1 MMMFSRLLATSCA
14 ALMLS
19 ILAPVPAQA
28 IPTVTLSGPASVTAG
43 SRFTVDVRAAD
54 VADLY
59 AYQFDLGFDSA
70 MFRLDGAEEGAF
82 LASAGPTLFDP
93 GTVAGD
99 PGTLSFLFATL
110 LGPTAG
116 VEGDGILATLHFT
129 SLAVG
134 SSVFELGNLV
144 LLDAG
149 LNDIPAA
156 IGQLDVTAVPEPASW
171 ALMLAGGA
179 LLVLRRRRWPGGRRV
194 HA

>member
-1 MMMFSRLLATSCA
+1 MMMFSRLLAASCA
-14 ALMLS
+14 AFVLS
-19 ILAPVPAQA
+19 VLAPVTAHA
-28 IPTVTLSGPASVTAG
+28 GPTVTLSGPASVTSGA
-43 SRFTVDVRAAD
+43 RFTVDVRAAD

-70 MFRLDGAEEGAF
+70 MFRLDSAQEGAF

-93 GTVAGD
+93 GTVAGE

-110 LGPTAG
+110 LGPMAG
-116 VEGDGILATLHFT
+116 VDGGGILATLHFT

-144 LLDAG
+144 LLDAA
-149 LNDIPAA
+149 LNDIPAT
-156 IGQLDVTAVPEPASW
+156 IGQLAVTAVPEPASW

-179 LLVLRRRRWPGGRRV
+179 LLVLRRRHPAGAGRV